1 VATMTSV
8 AVLLLVAA
16 TPPISYRLPR
26 ILVTRP
32 SRGAPANS
40 QEQAYSPECMEVEF
54 SVLLL
59 YALIHPSAWNRNSRK
74 YAPPSNTQAT
84 PKIVYIGDLPSSRR
98 LLG

>member
-1 VATMTSV
+1 M
-8 AVLLLVAA
+8 
-16 TPPISYRLPR
+16 PR

-59 YALIHPSAWNRNSRK
+59 YALIHPSAWNMHSRK
-74 YAPPSNTQAT
+74 TATPSNTQAT
-84 PKIVYIGDLPSSRR
+84 PNIVHKGDLPSSRR